1 MVTPVPPP
9 GRPSGRP
16 PGSPPPPAPGLPES
30 DPAPSFLARRLA
42 ITIAGALVL
51 LGLGLYAAAYASAG
65 SEVKKG
71 TTVLGIDIGGL
82 SRSEAESKLAVELP
96 AVITSKVT
104 VTAAGKTFTLDTVKS
119 GLGID
124 APATVAK
131 AGERSLNP
139 GVIFPVL
146 FGAKDNLVPV
156 LTVDETAL
164 NKAVEGIAKKVN
176 QKAREGRV
184 KFDGGQAVAVQPR
197 EARALQVAET
207 AQALRDA
214 YESGA
219 TTVTA
224 PVQTTAP
231 VVGQAEVDRVMKDFA
246 GPAMSAPITVALNG
260 SNISLSTAKLDNY
273 LKITVTG
280 PTLGWTVDTDKMATD
295 VAEENPD
302 VIKAPKDARFIFV
315 RKKPKVVPGK
325 DGEKI
330 DLVSFG
336 EQMRAALVSTTAR
349 TVAATALPSEPDV
362 TTAEAEGLGIVEQIS
377 TYRTN
382 YPIAPYRVTNIGRAA
397 ELINE
402 TLLLPGE
409 IFSLND
415 RIGERTEENGFVKGF
430 VIDKGVFKED
440 LGGGVSQSATTVFNA
455 VFFAGLKDI
464 EHHTHS
470 LYISRYPAGREA
482 TVAFGSKDLRFQND
496 TPTGI
501 LIRAVGVPGS
511 IRVSIWG
518 TKYFDKIESIS
529 SERYDYKETTSI
541 TSAAADCVPQSPVP
555 GFEIDVTRVFYKAG
569 KVVKREKFHTEYI
582 PTDRITC
589 TNPRTDDD

>member
-1 MVTPVPPP
+1 MVTPPAPPP
-9 GRPSGRP
+9 G
-16 PGSPPPPAPGLPES
+16 PPPPPVPGLPE
-30 DPAPSFLARRLA
+30 PAGARSFLARRLA
-42 ITIAGALVL
+42 VTLTGAAAL
-51 LGLGLYAAAYASAG
+51 LGLGLYVAAYASAG

-82 SRSEAESKLAVELP
+82 NRSDAESKLAAELP
-96 AVITSKVT
+96 AVISSKVT
-104 VTAAGKTFTLDTVKS
+104 VTAADKTFTLDTVKS
-119 GLGID
+119 GLAVD
-124 APATVAK
+124 ARATVER

-146 FGAKDNLVPV
+146 FGAKDNLQPV
-156 LTVDETAL
+156 LSVDEAAL
-164 NKAVEGIAKKVN
+164 NAAVEGIAKKVN

-184 KFDGGQAVAVQPR
+184 KFEAGQAVARKPR
-197 EARALQVAET
+197 EARALLVAET
-207 AQALRDA
+207 AQALRAA

-219 TTVTA
+219 TAVTA
-224 PVQTTAP
+224 PVQSTPP
-231 VVGQAEVDRVMKDFA
+231 VVGQAEVDRVMREFA
-246 GPAMSAPITVALNG
+246 TPAMSGPVTVSLNG
-260 SNISLSTAKLDNY
+260 NDVSLSTAKLDDY

-280 PTLGWTVDTDKMATD
+280 PTLAWTVDTDRLATD
-295 VAEENPD
+295 LAEENPAF
-302 VIKAPKDARFIFV
+302 ITAPKDARFIFV
-315 RKKPKVVPGK
+315 RKKPQVVPGK

-330 DLVSFG
+330 ELASFG
-336 EQMRAALVSTTAR
+336 EQMRAALVAAAPR
-349 TVAATALPSEPDV
+349 TVTATVIPSEPDV
-362 TTAEAEGLGIVEQIS
+362 TTAEAENLGIVEQLS

-402 TLLLPGE
+402 ALVLPGE

-415 RIGERTEENGFVKGF
+415 RIGERTEKNGFVKGF
-430 VIDKGVFKED
+430 VIDKGQFAED

-455 VFFAGLKDI
+455 IFFAGLKDI

-501 LIRAVGVPGS
+501 LVRAVAKPGW

-518 TKYFDKIESIS
+518 TKYYDKIESVS
-529 SERYDYKETTSI
+529 SERFNYKETTSI
-541 TSAAADCVPQSPVP
+541 TSADPGCVPQSPVR
-555 GFEIDVTRVFYKAG
+555 GFDINVTRVFYQDG
-569 KVVKREKFHTEYI
+569 KVVRREKFFTRYI

-589 TNPRTDDD
+589 TNPRSD